1 MRNYT
6 TERDLVLQRWYGA
19 NPQPKYYR
27 IDRHWPSPI
36 REQQDVLTVKPP
48 VNNPFRIYGHCLVW
62 KYTLNGHGYGVLTV
76 DGKQQLAHRTAYAQ
90 AFGDIPEES
99 QINHLCDRPYCIQ
112 PSHLYPGTHQDNK
125 DDQAIFRGAVSH
137 IQLAWLDLSRNYD
150 DPLLQRIANSQ
161 RLKETPVV
169 WEPVIQPPQIPFEQF
184 QCTEHDFSIPMEGG
198 ESKICRICEESESM
212 PRFYEAYN
220 IGLLARDMC
229 PTAHYHLWDK
239 VLQSGMGDKSHETW
253 RNQAYRRYHDGHDLQ
268 VCTCRF
274 CRQDRAKFRELLAN
288 HLSNAEQALLGELD
302 RILPQLTEIIDRG
315 TSAAITLWS
324 LQSGLTP
331 EQTGQLADFHPTCLN
346 SRRHLTSSRA
356 RLETIISAHL
366 LDTLRFLEVGEGFPS
381 FNSEPGPWK
390 ISSQIRNQMPLY
402 LDWTEPISHLADLAI
417 PELRALARAALTKII
432 PAIQPELDLE
442 QWLNSIYPVLPF
454 TSEFDLQ
461 LQFHF
466 RESLMYA
473 YSGRNTSEQVWP
485 HPCEGCALHL
495 KNTGKLPLHYQQ
507 PKDGEGFTED
517 HLY

>member
-1 MRNYT
+1 MRDYT
-6 TERDLVLQRWYGA
+6 KERDLVLQRWYGA
-19 NPQPKYYR
+19 NPQPKHR
-27 IDRHWPSPI
+27 GVNRHWPNPI
-36 REQQDVLTVKPP
+36 RERQDVLTVKPP
-48 VNNPFRIYGHCLVW
+48 VNNPFHIYGYCMVW

-125 DDQAIFRGAVSH
+125 DDQAIFQGAVSH
-137 IQLAWLDLSRNYD
+137 IQLTWLDPSRNYG

-161 RLKETPVV
+161 RLKATPVV

-198 ESKICRICEESESM
+198 ESKICRTCEESESM
-212 PRFYEAYN
+212 PHFYEAYN

-239 VLQSGMGDKSHETW
+239 VLQSGMGDQSHETW

-274 CRQDRAKFRELLAN
+274 CRQDRAKFRDLLAN
-288 HLSNAEQALLGELD
+288 HLSKAEQALLEELD
-302 RILPQLTEIIDRG
+302 RILPQLTEIINRG

-324 LQSGLTP
+324 LQSGLTS
-331 EQTGQLADFHPTCLN
+331 EQTSQLADFHPTCLN
-346 SRRHLTSSRA
+346 SRIHHSRSRA
-356 RLETIISAHL
+356 RLETTISKHL
-366 LDTLRFLEVGEGFPS
+366 LDILKILEDGRGIPS
-381 FNSEPGPWK
+381 PDSEPGPWN
-390 ISSQIRNQMPLY
+390 IPSQIKSRIQLY
-402 LDWTEPISHLADLAI
+402 FDWTEPISHIAELAI
-417 PELRALARAALTKII
+417 PELKALSKTALNRIVSAAN
-432 PAIQPELDLE
+432 PELDPE
-442 QWLNSIYPVLPF
+442 RWLRSIYPYLHLTP
-454 TSEFDLQ
+454 EFDLQ

-466 RESLMYA
+466 RESLTYA

-495 KNTGKLPLHYQQ
+495 KDTGKLPTHYQR